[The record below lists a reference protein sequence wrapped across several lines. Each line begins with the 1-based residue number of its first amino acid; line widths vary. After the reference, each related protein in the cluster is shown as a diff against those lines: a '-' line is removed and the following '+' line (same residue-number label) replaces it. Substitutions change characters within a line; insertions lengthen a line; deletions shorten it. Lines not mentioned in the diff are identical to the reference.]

1 MSRTLRA
8 LGTVG
13 LAVTVSACAHG
24 GAAKKTSRPKPGSA
38 GDPVVRLLADAQIHL
53 DNGLAESRQG
63 HLNQARVAF
72 DRAID
77 LYLSAPGGATADRRV
92 AEAYRRA
99 LETIQVRELEA
110 LAAGDGFR
118 ETPSEP
124 AAIDDLST
132 VTLGSS
138 VPSDELRKLAEE
150 SLAGETNDVNIVL
163 NDPVLSCI
171 DLYQGP
177 LRDWFMTALERG
189 GRYLPRIREV
199 FRAEGIPQDL
209 AYLALVESA
218 FKNTALSRAKAKG
231 MWQFMPYTGRRFGL
245 TQDWWVDERSS
256 PDKATRAAAQYL
268 KFLYETFG
276 DWNLA
281 MAAYNAGEGKVS
293 RVLERTGAG
302 DFWALRQTGTL
313 ALETRNYVPMIHAAI
328 IVAKAPEK
336 YGFEIQLEPALEYET
351 VPVRG
356 ATDLRVIAECVGS
369 GLDSVQYL
377 NPELR
382 RLATPANRTYDL
394 RVPRG
399 RASDLK
405 GCLDRLPAEKR
416 VTFRTHT
423 LARGQTLSSV
433 ARLYGAKVAE
443 IAQANGIAT
452 GKRLARGTELII
464 PVRQASAAPA
474 VRPVRHVQTE
484 EPDGRTRVRHRI
496 QPGDTLTSIAARYN
510 ATVQELMSWNNLTGS
525 LLAAGNTLTVYT
537 RP

>member
-1 MSRTLRA
+1 
-8 LGTVG
+8 
-13 LAVTVSACAHG
+13 
-24 GAAKKTSRPKPGSA
+24 
-38 GDPVVRLLADAQIHL
+38 
-53 DNGLAESRQG
+53 
-63 HLNQARVAF
+63 
-72 DRAID
+72 
-77 LYLSAPGGATADRRV
+77 
-92 AEAYRRA
+92 
-99 LETIQVRELEA
+99 
-110 LAAGDGFR
+110 
-118 ETPSEP
+118 
-124 AAIDDLST
+124 
-132 VTLGSS
+132 
-138 VPSDELRKLAEE
+138 
-150 SLAGETNDVNIVL
+150 
-163 NDPVLSCI
+163 
-171 DLYQGP
+171 
-177 LRDWFMTALERG
+177 
-189 GRYLPRIREV
+189 
-199 FRAEGIPQDL
+199 
-209 AYLALVESA
+209 
-218 FKNTALSRAKAKG
+218 
-231 MWQFMPYTGRRFGL
+231 
-245 TQDWWVDERSS
+245 
-256 PDKATRAAAQYL
+256 
-268 KFLYETFG
+268 
-276 DWNLA
+276 
-281 MAAYNAGEGKVS
+281 
-293 RVLERTGAG
+293 
-302 DFWALRQTGTL
+302 
-313 ALETRNYVPMIHAAI
+313 
-328 IVAKAPEK
+328 
-336 YGFEIQLEPALEYET
+336 
-351 VPVRG
+351 VPVRQ

-525 LLAAGNTLTVYT
+525 RLAAGNTLTVYT